1 MKKITITGSL
11 GNIGSNLTK
20 ILVAQGH
27 DVTVVT
33 SNEDRK
39 EAIEALG
46 ANAAVGSVSDVNFL
60 SETFTGTDA
69 VFAMT
74 PPNLGGANIIQ
85 NTVNAGKAFAAAF
98 VQAGVNR
105 VVMLSSVGADYENGT
120 GPILGLHHIENI
132 YKELEN
138 VEVTFL
144 RAGYFYT
151 NFFNDIPLLKHAQII
166 GGNYSSEVN
175 LPLVHPKDIAVAA
188 AEELNSEV
196 TGKKVRYIVSDVQ
209 QPKNYAKVLG
219 NAVGLSDLPWVQFT
233 DEQALEGMQQAGIPQ
248 EIAGLYTEMGQGINT
263 HKLTD
268 DFEKQ
273 GSPVTGA
280 IKIADFA
287 KEFAAKY

>member
-27 DVTVVT
+27 NVTVVT
-33 SNEDRK
+33 SNADRT
-39 EAIEALG
+39 ADIEALG
-46 ANAAVGSVSDVNFL
+46 ANAAVGSVSDVAFL
-60 SETFTGTDA
+60 SKAFVGADA

-74 PPNLGGANIIQ
+74 PPNLGGTNIIQ
-85 NTVNAGKAFAAAF
+85 NTVNAGKAFAEAF
-98 VQAGVNR
+98 VQAGVNK
-105 VVMLSSVGADYENGT
+105 VVMLSSVGADYDNGT
-120 GPILGLHHIENI
+120 GPILGLHHIEAI
-132 YKELEN
+132 YRELQN
-138 VEVTFL
+138 VDVTFL

-151 NFFNDIPLLKHAQII
+151 NFFNDIPLVKHAQIM
-166 GGNYSSEVN
+166 GGNYSSEAN

-188 AEELNSEV
+188 AEELNAAV
-196 TGKKVRYIVSDVQ
+196 TGKNVRYIVSDVQ

-219 NAVGLSDLPWVQFT
+219 SAVGISNLPWVQFT
-233 DEQALEGMQQAGIPQ
+233 DEQALEGMQQAGLPQ
-248 EIAGLYTEMGQGINT
+248 EMAALYTEMGQGINS

-273 GSPVTGA
+273 GSPVTGT

-287 KEFAAKY
+287 TEFAAKY